1 MCKERKRRPPHYV
14 LLLWREREHPLFS
27 TAGVEATWK
36 KLGSYELVKD
46 FHGFQPFRSRLLP
59 EQTSSPHP
67 YLERSSWRS
76 CQERRNL
83 EPGDASQGV
92 FNATWEPAS
101 VPSSWFWIPQLQWS
115 LQGIPTCKSQG
126 RSWSGQGSWRRDGCI
141 GPALACLPYTSRC
154 AGSIFVQFVWL
165 LFSCIHCVQKATQ
178 RERENIQA
186 LAHPTSSL
194 QSISNRPLRGWKVS
208 VLYLRR
214 YRWV

>member
-1 MCKERKRRPPHYV
+1 MREKPLIIKVNPPWYMVLYYIQTESVMCDGI
-14 LLLWREREHPLFS
+14 LWCQSIWINLTRIPES
-27 TAGVEATWK
+27 TT
-36 KLGSYELVKD
+36 
-46 FHGFQPFRSRLLP
+46 
-59 EQTSSPHP
+59 
-67 YLERSSWRS
+67 
-76 CQERRNL
+76 
-83 EPGDASQGV
+83 
-92 FNATWEPAS
+92 
-101 VPSSWFWIPQLQWS
+101 
-115 LQGIPTCKSQG
+115 GIPTCKSQG